1 MRKMFGDLNWRD
13 CNSKLWIQGQQ
24 CRCYVISLSGISVS
38 SPFFICFF
46 LSLVFPSLRRFLFVF
61 TRCLLNVKWIFCIIS
76 CDVKNQ
82 TFVLPRY
89 KRCGN
94 CLETWTEEIMPWV
107 PVLPDSLAAHFYKL
121 FEDWLLETPV
131 MFLQV
136 KVVDWL
142 LVLSIFKLLRG
153 LYGLCWYLTYLK
165 VVGFVDLV
173 KAVFSLC
180 ILCIF
185 GV

>member
-1 MRKMFGDLNWRD
+1 
-13 CNSKLWIQGQQ
+13 
-24 CRCYVISLSGISVS
+24 
-38 SPFFICFF
+38 
-46 LSLVFPSLRRFLFVF
+46 
-61 TRCLLNVKWIFCIIS
+61 
-76 CDVKNQ
+76 
-82 TFVLPRY
+82 
-89 KRCGN
+89 
-94 CLETWTEEIMPWV
+94 MPWV
-107 PVLPDSLAAHFYKL
+107 PVLPDALAAHFYKL

-153 LYGLCWYLTYLK
+153 LYGLCWYLAYLK